1 MRRPVPLKAG
11 LRLHCLR
18 LSPRPQQEP
27 VLHKE
32 TSHSGDSYGNNV
44 DFVAILRAIVVAGVA
59 GGEAGDVVAA
69 TTTTSNGA
77 EGFSGSETALVVRKR
92 ERGVCLTRKNVCMSV
107 AVALALRSG

>member
-11 LRLHCLR
+11 LTLHCLR
-18 LSPRPQQEP
+18 HSPRPQQEP

-32 TSHSGDSYGNNV
+32 TSHSGDNYGNNA
-44 DFVAILRAIVVAGVA
+44 DLVAILRAVVVAGVA
-59 GGEAGDVVAA
+59 SGEAWDVVAA

-77 EGFSGSETALVVRKR
+77 EGLSGSKAALVVRKR
-92 ERGVCLTRKNVCMSV
+92 ARGACLTRETVCMCV